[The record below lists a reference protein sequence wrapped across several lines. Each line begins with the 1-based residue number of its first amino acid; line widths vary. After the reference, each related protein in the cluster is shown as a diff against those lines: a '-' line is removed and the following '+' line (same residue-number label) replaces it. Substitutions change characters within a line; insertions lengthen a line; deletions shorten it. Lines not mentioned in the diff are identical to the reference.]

1 MKRILNALGK
11 TLAFLGIGAAI
22 GLLPAL
28 FNYLLGP
35 TAAIVVTVGCLVSVL
50 FYLISQAEK

>member
-11 TLAFLGIGAAI
+11 TLVFLGVGTAI
-22 GLLPAL
+22 GLTPAL

-35 TAAIVVTVGCLVSVL
+35 TAAIVVTVGGVVSIL
-50 FYLISQAEK
+50 FYLIYQAEK

>member
-11 TLAFLGIGAAI
+11 TLAFLGIGVGI
-22 GLLPAL
+22 GLVPAL

-35 TAAIVVTVGCLVSVL
+35 AAAIVVAVGGVISIL
-50 FYLISQAEK
+50 FYLIYKAEK